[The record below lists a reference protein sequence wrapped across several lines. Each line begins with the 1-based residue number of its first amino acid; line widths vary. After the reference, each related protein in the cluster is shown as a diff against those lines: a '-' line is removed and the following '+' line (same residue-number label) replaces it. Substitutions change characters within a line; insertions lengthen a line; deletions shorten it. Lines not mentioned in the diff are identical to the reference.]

1 MSQYNTQDNGS
12 DTIAAQVI
20 MVPGTPRAVVL
31 FQGATVEDA
40 LDELD
45 IDADGLTV
53 RLNGASATLDTPVP
67 NGARIVLSRQ
77 IKGN

>member
-1 MSQYNTQDNGS
+1 MSYTTDENTN
-12 DTIAAQVI
+12 TIAAQVI
-20 MVPGTPRAVVL
+20 VVPGTPQAVVL
-31 FQGATVEDA
+31 EQGATVRNA
-40 LDELD
+40 LVE
-45 IDADGLTV
+45 ADVDPSGLTV